1 MSTKTKIFTTRLA
14 PSKILEVLIFTGLVI
29 IIISG
34 YLIDLKK
41 PEMITLL
48 SAFSLSAF
56 RLLPS
61 FNRITLAIINL
72 KTYDYTLDILNKIN
86 TSFIDIKPKNSFP
99 FRKLKILN
107 LNYKY
112 QDFNNLILNDISIE
126 INKGDVV
133 GITGS
138 SGSGKS
144 TLLKII
150 AGFISPVSGKLILN
164 EKENIFQNLNFW
176 QQKIGYVKQNVFL
189 YNSSIKNNI
198 AFGVEDENIDFKK
211 LNQSIDLAHLNDF
224 ISKNSEGIEYI
235 VGENGSKLSGGQI
248 QRIGIARAIYF
259 DSEIILFDEPT
270 SALDEN
276 SQNKIIK
283 TINDLSKNNFTI
295 IIVSH
300 QKSLLKNCN
309 KLFEINN
316 GNLKELKF
324 KNQ

>member
-1 MSTKTKIFTTRLA
+1 M
-14 PSKILEVLIFTGLVI
+14 
-29 IIISG
+29 
-34 YLIDLKK
+34 
-41 PEMITLL
+41 
-48 SAFSLSAF
+48 
-56 RLLPS
+56 
-61 FNRITLAIINL
+61 
-72 KTYDYTLDILNKIN
+72 
-86 TSFIDIKPKNSFP
+86 
-99 FRKLKILN
+99 
-107 LNYKY
+107 
-112 QDFNNLILNDISIE
+112 
-126 INKGDVV
+126 
-133 GITGS
+133 
-138 SGSGKS
+138 
-144 TLLKII
+144 
-150 AGFISPVSGKLILN
+150 ILN
-164 EKENIFQNLNFW
+164 EKENIFKNLNLW
-176 QQKIGYVKQNVFL
+176 QQKIGYVKQNVFM

-198 AFGVEDENIDFKK
+198 AFGVEDENIDFEK
-211 LNQSIDLAHLNDF
+211 LNLSINLAHLDDF
-224 ISKNSEGIEYI
+224 ITKNSEGIEYN

-259 DSEIILFDEPT
+259 ESEIILFDEPT

>member
-1 MSTKTKIFTTRLA
+1 MTDQTPVLEIRGLHKSYGD
-14 PSKILEVLIFTGLVI
+14 LEVIKGV
-29 IIISG
+29 
-34 YLIDLKK
+34 D
-41 PEMITLL
+41 IT
-48 SAFSLSAF
+48 AH
-56 RLLPS
+56 R
-61 FNRITLAIINL
+61 
-72 KTYDYTLDILNKIN
+72 
-86 TSFIDIKPKNSFP
+86 
-99 FRKLKILN
+99 
-107 LNYKY
+107 
-112 QDFNNLILNDISIE
+112 
-126 INKGDVV
+126 GDVV
-133 GITGS
+133 SLIGS

-164 EKENIFQNLNFW
+164 EKENIFQNLSFW
-176 QQKIGYVKQNVFL
+176 QQRIGYVKQNVFL